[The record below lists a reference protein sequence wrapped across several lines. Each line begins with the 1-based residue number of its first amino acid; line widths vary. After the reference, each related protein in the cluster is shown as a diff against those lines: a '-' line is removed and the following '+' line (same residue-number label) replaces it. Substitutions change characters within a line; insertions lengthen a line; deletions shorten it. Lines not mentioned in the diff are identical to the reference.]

1 MTYTLSGYWKFNRM
15 RIMHLVNHC
24 IRGHGNA
31 HVAVELACQQ
41 AKNGDDVL
49 YLSEGGSL
57 KPLLTEAG
65 VGHRYLVQK
74 TKNPLQAAATLTKLV
89 AAIIA
94 FKADIVHAHM
104 MSGAVLGYAATRVT
118 LKPLITTIHNSFDS
132 HSRLMK
138 LGDLAVAVSGAER
151 EALVQ
156 RGFDPRRTIS
166 IVNGPLG
173 GARLHRFREDPPLN
187 LTRPSVATVC
197 GLHERK
203 GVDDLI
209 NAFSLVAGR
218 FPDAHLNIVG
228 EGPDR
233 SMLEQ
238 LCTTLNL
245 SQRVTFHGGLDNP
258 MSVLKATDIFVL
270 SSHREPL
277 GLANIEAR
285 SAGCAVIG
293 TDVDGIPEAL
303 DFGAAGLLVPPR
315 DPQSLADAMAELL
328 GNPDRLTHLKA
339 AATENLAR
347 FTVDHLYE
355 QYRSAYTAAGRQRG
369 FGQRRLSTSLR
380 SNS

>member
-1 MTYTLSGYWKFNRM
+1 MTCPRVGDWKFDRM

-57 KPLLTEAG
+57 EPLLTEAG

-74 TKNPLQAAATLTKLV
+74 TKNPLQAAASLSKLIATIV
-89 AAIIA
+89 A
-94 FKADIVHAHM
+94 FKADVVHAHM
-104 MSGAVLGYAATRVT
+104 MSGAVLGYAATRMT
-118 LKPLITTIHNSFDS
+118 LKPLMTTIHNSFDS

-151 EALVQ
+151 EALLQ
-156 RGFDPRRTIS
+156 RGFDPRRTVS

-173 GARLHRFREDPPLN
+173 GARLNRFRDDPPLK
-187 LTRPSVATVC
+187 LARPSISTVC

-203 GVDDLI
+203 GVNDLI

-228 EGPDR
+228 EGPDQ
-233 SMLEQ
+233 STLEQ
-238 LCTTLNL
+238 LCAKLNL
-245 SQRVTFHGGLDNP
+245 SQRVTFHGSLDNP

-303 DFGAAGLLVPPR
+303 DFGAAGILVPPR

-328 GNPDRLTHLKA
+328 GNPDRLANRKA
-339 AATENLAR
+339 AASENLTR
-347 FTVDHLYE
+347 FTIDHLYE
-355 QYRSAYTAAGRQRG
+355 QYRSAYASAERQRR
-369 FGQRRLSTSLR
+369 FGQRRMSASLR